1 MTKKVASFDYIVV
14 GAGSAGCVMG
24 ARLSENS
31 ENRVLVLEAGGKD
44 WMPLYKVPLLAG
56 TLFRHQY
63 NNWWY
68 ETDPEPGLN
77 GRKMRWPKGKVLG
90 G

>member
-1 MTKKVASFDYIVV
+1 MCDGGPPVRELGKQGFGFRS
-14 GAGSAGCVMG
+14 
-24 ARLSENS
+24 
-31 ENRVLVLEAGGKD
+31 GGKD

-77 GRKMRWPKGKVLG
+77 GRKVRH
-90 G
+90 